1 MIKMFLQNGKVK
13 NRNFFFYLGLLF
25 CIACQQGKQVGAQE
39 LPKDYTTQHSIAL
52 AYCKAHKMN
61 EDFYFLI
68 DLRLHSGKNWFFVY
82 DFKQKKNL
90 YEKLVTHGS
99 CDVFS
104 SNPDKFQKAQYSNQ
118 VNSHCSAKG
127 KYKIGKRDYSSWGI
141 KVKYWLEGLEE
152 SNNNAQKRLIVLHSW
167 EAVSDSEIYPHYS
180 PLSWG
185 CPAVSN
191 AFMELL
197 DTLLQQNKKPVLL
210 WIL

>member
-1 MIKMFLQNGKVK
+1 M
-13 NRNFFFYLGLLF
+13 R
-25 CIACQQGKQVGAQE
+25 CQQGKQVEAQE

-68 DLRLHSGKNWFFVY
+68 DLRLHSGKNRFFVY

-90 YEKLVTHGS
+90 YVEIKLLHGS

-152 SNNNAQKRLIVLHSW
+152 SNSNAQKRLIVLHSW

-185 CPAVSN
+185 CPAVP
-191 AFMELL
+191 M
-197 DTLLQQNKKPVLL
+197 LL
-210 WIL
+210 WSFWILYFSKARNQYCYGFFR

>member
-1 MIKMFLQNGKVK
+1 MFLQKRKVK

-68 DLRLHSGKNWFFVY
+68 DLRLHSGKNRFFV
-82 DFKQKKNL
+82 
-90 YEKLVTHGS
+90 
-99 CDVFS
+99 
-104 SNPDKFQKAQYSNQ
+104 YSNQ
-118 VNSHCSAKG
+118 VDSHCSAKG
-127 KYKIGKRDYSSWGI
+127 KYKIGNRDYSSWGI

-152 SNNNAQKRLIVLHSW
+152 SNSNAQKRLIVLHSW

-197 DTLLQQNKKPVLL
+197 DPLLQQSKKPVLL